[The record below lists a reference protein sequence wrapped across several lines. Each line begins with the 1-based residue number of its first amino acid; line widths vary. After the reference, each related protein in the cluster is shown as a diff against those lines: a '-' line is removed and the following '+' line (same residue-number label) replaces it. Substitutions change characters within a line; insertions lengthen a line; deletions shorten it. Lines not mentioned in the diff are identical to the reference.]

1 MRKPYVRLL
10 LLLFSIC
17 IVFSLSA
24 CSSTESSDHADYTS
38 AESFESALN
47 NGDNVIGK
55 TVKFHADSLHPESLY
70 GYNIWAGEHLNF
82 ISSEDP
88 GIKRGETVVVT
99 VTDTSQLDN
108 DSWLIYYD
116 FPDSENSSS
125 KTNSINSSSSSTSS
139 SSQKSET
146 QNLQILETG
155 LYVTSSYVWDD
166 TVYINYIGFVHNP
179 NNEETALFPKLIATA
194 KNPDGTILAAD
205 EQSGSVI
212 MPGDTIPIM
221 GTFSIISSEIKE
233 GSYVDY
239 QVECKSFQED
249 SFIYSSARTTDFKIS
264 NISEHPGSRAS
275 VTGEVKSSFSED
287 VSMLKI
293 IAIFRKG
300 NKIVGVERTYIDL
313 SAYQSKAFEIDSLT
327 GFPEHDSVEIY
338 AVPSL

>member
-1 MRKPYVRLL
+1 MKKSILHLL
-10 LLLFSIC
+10 SILLSIC
-17 IVFSLSA
+17 VLFSLSA
-24 CSSTESSDHADYTS
+24 CSSSDSSVSVDYKN
-38 AESFESALN
+38 AETFESALN
-47 NGDNVIGK
+47 DGDNVVGK
-55 TVKFHADSLHPESLY
+55 TVKFHADSLHPESRY

-82 ISSEDP
+82 ISADSP
-88 GIKRGETVVVT
+88 GIKRGETVVVM
-99 VTDTSQLDN
+99 VTSTLQLDN
-108 DSWLIYYD
+108 GSWLIYYD
-116 FPDSENSSS
+116 IAGTENSSS
-125 KTNSINSSSSSTSS
+125 KTDSLKPSSSTSKATFKKAEP
-139 SSQKSET
+139 KS
-146 QNLQILETG
+146 LQITETG
-155 LYVTSSYVWDD
+155 LYIESSYLWDD

-264 NISEHPGSRAS
+264 NISEHSGSRAS
-275 VTGEVKSSFSED
+275 VTGEVKSSFSEN

-293 IAIFRKG
+293 IAIFRKD
-300 NKIVGVERTYIDL
+300 NKIAGVERTYIDL

>member
-24 CSSTESSDHADYTS
+24 CSNTESSDHADYTS

-166 TVYINYIGFVHNP
+166 TVYINYIGLIHNP
-179 NNEETALFPKLIATA
+179 NEEVALFPKLIATA
-194 KNPDGTILAAD
+194 KNPDGTILATD
-205 EQSGSVI
+205 EQSASVI
-212 MPGDTIPIM
+212 MPGDTLPII
-221 GTFSIISSEIKE
+221 GTFSIISSELE
-233 GSYVDY
+233 DGSYVNY
-239 QVECKSFQED
+239 QVECQSFQND
-249 SFIYSSARTTDFKIS
+249 TFIYSSARTTDFTIF
-264 NISEHPGSRAS
+264 NISEHSGSKS
-275 VTGEVKSSFSED
+275 YVTGEIKSTFSED
-287 VSMLKI
+287 ISMLKVV
-293 IAIFRKG
+293 AIFRKD
-300 NKIVGVERTYIDL
+300 NEIVGSEYSYIDSL
-313 SAYQSKAFEIDSLT
+313 SAYQSKAFELDSLT

-338 AVPSL
+338 AVPTL

>member
-1 MRKPYVRLL
+1 MKKATLHLL
-10 LLLFSIC
+10 SILLSIC
-17 IVFSLSA
+17 ILFSLSA
-24 CSSTESSDHADYTS
+24 CSSSDSSNSADYKN
-38 AESFESALN
+38 AEAFESALN
-47 NGDNVIGK
+47 DGDNVVGK
-55 TVKFHADSLHPESLY
+55 TVKFHADSLHPESKY

-82 ISSEDP
+82 ISADDP

-99 VTDTSQLDN
+99 VTSTSQLDN
-108 DSWLIYYD
+108 GSWLIYYD
-116 FPDSENSSS
+116 TADSENSSTKTDSLKPRSSAS
-125 KTNSINSSSSSTSS
+125 KAAS
-139 SSQKSET
+139 KKAEP
-146 QNLQILETG
+146 QNLQITETG
-155 LYVTSSYVWDD
+155 LYITSSYLWDD
-166 TVYINYIGFVHNP
+166 TVYINYIGLVHNP
-179 NNEETALFPKLIATA
+179 NSEETALFPKLIATA
-194 KNPDGTILAAD
+194 KNPDGTILATD

-221 GTFSIISSEIKE
+221 GTFSIVSSEIEE

-264 NISEHPGSRAS
+264 NVSEHSGRSAS

-293 IAIFRKG
+293 ISIFRKD
-300 NKIVGVERTYIDL
+300 NEIVGAERTYIDL